1 MRLPLLF
8 LHIAGGMVGL
18 LAGTVAMVYRKGS
31 LGHRIS
37 GNVFVVAMLTMGA
50 CAVWLAYMA
59 HQTTNLF
66 GGLLTVYMITTAWL
80 TARQRDRG
88 TNLFDWGAMIFA
100 LAIAASVLTQAVLVT
115 RGVMPRQPGVPL
127 GMYFFTG
134 SIPLL
139 AGAGDLRM
147 LSRGGISGSA
157 RIARHLW
164 RMCYGWFIATGSF
177 FLGKQQEFPVVLRKQ
192 YLLVPL
198 AVLPL
203 ILLVYWLVRVKVS
216 THRAVWK
223 LTHGNPRPMPEAVT
237 H

>member
-1 MRLPLLF
+1 MRLPLLL

-18 LAGTVAMVYRKGS
+18 LAGAVAMVYRKGS
-31 LGHRIS
+31 RGHRIS
-37 GNVFVVAMLTMGA
+37 GNVFVVAMLIMGA
-50 CAVWLAYMA
+50 CAAWLAYVA

-66 GGLLTVYMITTAWL
+66 GGLLTLYLITTAWL
-80 TARQRDRG
+80 TGRHSDRG
-88 TNLFDWGAMIFA
+88 TSLFDWGAMIFA
-100 LAIAASVLTQAVLVT
+100 LAIAASLLTQAALVT

-127 GMYFFTG
+127 GMYFFMA

-139 AGAGDLRM
+139 AAGGDLRM
-147 LSRGGISGSA
+147 LIRGGVSGSA

-203 ILLVYWLVRVKVS
+203 LLLVYWLARVRVGKRTIS
-216 THRAVWK
+216 QFAWK
-223 LTHGNPRPMPEAVT
+223 EVRT
-237 H
+237 